1 MNDARPEDPPVISP
15 AIGANARPTG
25 ACANGDPLGERASV
39 GANRVRVRVL
49 GPPAILGVPE
59 EQHVRPQALE
69 FLAYLIARG
78 GSAYQHEILGDLLP
92 EPPHRLAAQRLHT
105 YTYNLRQIFRST
117 GGNDTYLRLRR
128 HHYTLNTDAFD
139 VDLWAI
145 REAMIASQ
153 RGTDPAAR
161 ITALRRAVA
170 AYRGPL
176 AADTGYLWLAR
187 HQQAVAHEF
196 VTAAVT
202 LAEALADRPAE
213 AIAVLDIAARHH
225 PDNELLAAAVA
236 RIRDRSS

>member
-1 MNDARPEDPPVISP
+1 MISSAVGVNADPP
-15 AIGANARPTG
+15 G
-25 ACANGDPLGERASV
+25 ACTTGDPLGQRGDV

-49 GPPAILGVPE
+49 GRPAILGVPA

-69 FLAYLIARG
+69 FLVYLVVRG

-105 YTYNLRQIFRST
+105 HTYNLRQIFRSI

-128 HHYTLNTDAFD
+128 HHYTLNIDAFD
-139 VDLWAI
+139 VDLWAM
-145 REAMIASQ
+145 REAIAAAQ
-153 RGTDPAAR
+153 RGADPAASVA
-161 ITALRRAVA
+161 ALRRAVA
-170 AYRGPL
+170 AYHGPL

-213 AIAVLDIAARHH
+213 AIAVLDVAARQH
-225 PDNELLAAAVA
+225 PDNALLATAVA